1 MHVLKMILS
10 SRLCKLMPLYSHSPY
25 LQSVDSQLIVLTT
38 IVKLQLKTLFDQIH
52 MSKCVRYLLQDS
64 TSILMSWA
72 EIFARAL
79 PCWALLAGKNM
90 FLVPVSMHGEW

>member
-1 MHVLKMILS
+1 M
-10 SRLCKLMPLYSHSPY
+10 
-25 LQSVDSQLIVLTT
+25 QVDAVVFTFALPTECGLIIGAHASFVLTT

-72 EIFARAL
+72 EIFARTL